1 MLVGHPDRDKAVPGN
16 TDWFRGVVWQLD
28 VTAPQTEG
36 GVATLAVWFEA
47 GGRTRPHVHPVDQA
61 LHIMEGVGIVATDTE
76 KRIVRAG
83 DTVVVPA
90 GVWHWHGAM
99 PDEAM
104 MHLSIKEHGPTDWT
118 SPWNDWGAYADGAS

>member
-1 MLVGHPDRDKAVPGN
+1 MLIGHPDRDKAVPGN
-16 TDWFRGVVWQLD
+16 PEWFRGVVWQLD
-28 VTAPQTEG
+28 VTTPQTEG

-61 LHIMEGVGIVATDTE
+61 LQIVEGVGIVATETE

-104 MHLSIKEHGPTDWT
+104 MHLSVKEHGPTDWS
-118 SPWNDWGAYADGAS
+118 SPWKDWEAYADGAS